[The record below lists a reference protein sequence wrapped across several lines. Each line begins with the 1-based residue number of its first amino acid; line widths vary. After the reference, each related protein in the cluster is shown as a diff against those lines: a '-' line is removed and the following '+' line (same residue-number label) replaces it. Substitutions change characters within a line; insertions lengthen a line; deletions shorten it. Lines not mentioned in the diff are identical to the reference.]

1 MHMKGLLNITRSQG
15 DPKVLK
21 SGPGSLGA
29 ADRLTRNLGWFS
41 IGLGM
46 VELLAP
52 RRLTRVLG
60 MEGMETVVRCFGAR
74 ELASGLVSL
83 STEKK
88 IGIWSR
94 VAGDLLD
101 VATLVPALG
110 PYNRKRGN
118 AKLALAMVLGVTALD
133 VIAARGVAA
142 RHRRTPGRP
151 AQYKDRSGFPSGV
164 EHARG
169 HARHNQSAQRNETV
183 AQLS

>member
-1 MHMKGLLNITRSQG
+1 MKALLNITRSQR
-15 DPKVLK
+15 DPRVLR

-29 ADRLTRNLGWFS
+29 ADRLARNLGWFS

-52 RRLTRVLG
+52 RRLTRALG

-94 VAGDLLD
+94 VAGDVLD
-101 VATLVPALG
+101 MATLVPALR
-110 PYNRKRGN
+110 PSNAKSGN

-133 VIAARGVAA
+133 VIAARALAA
-142 RHRRTPGRP
+142 RHHRTPGRP
-151 AQYKDRSGFPSGV
+151 AQYNDRSGFPSGID
-164 EHARG
+164 HARG
-169 HARHNQSAQRNETV
+169 HVRTAKAHSEMRP
-183 AQLS
+183 